1 MTHSQCS
8 RTALFVC
15 VLSDHQLLSVPLT
28 CMASGL
34 HVLQH
39 NCYMKSFMVNKAIYL
54 ETLHGWK
61 SMHDLLSECG
71 VSIVHQKD

>member
-15 VLSDHQLLSVPLT
+15 VLSDHQLLAVPLT
-28 CMASGL
+28 CMAYGL

-39 NCYMKSFMVNKAIYL
+39 NCYVHEVTYDKYKQSVWN
-54 ETLHGWK
+54 T
-61 SMHDLLSECG
+61 SMDGRASMIC
-71 VSIVHQKD
+71 K

>member
-15 VLSDHQLLSVPLT
+15 VLPHHQLLTVLLT
-28 CMASGL
+28 CMAYGL

-39 NCYMKSFMVNKAIYL
+39 NCYMKSFMVNTANL
-54 ETLHGWK
+54 FGTLSW
-61 SMHDLLSECG
+61 MEE
-71 VSIVHQKD
+71 QA